1 MKHYLLRRKFTRQI
15 PILRPDTE
23 SWRCTNLCSP
33 QPCDAPSPTPGPW
46 FSGWAVNIAKKSANG
61 MAKLLNANLEKR
73 ETSEINFQ
81 PECLY
86 RSQWPSPRFGRCAC
100 QIPASFLC
108 CWTSL
113 VHSEEATA
121 PSLSTLFDTF
131 LDFPCMFQ
139 RPIGSSLNPAQWI
152 SMKFRLWQYQTPAL
166 GECNTA
172 NAWTKKQIRRPLCLA
187 WGGGAREAQSI
198 DSGFHVTVLDLCID
212 VFTFWGFCLVFSE
225 GCYVACRGSVAP
237 DFGLLCAGAGALFL
251 FLGASKGAVLDQ
263 ARLRHVLDLCSYVFT
278 YWGFFLVVWGG
289 CYVLGLFSCSSGV
302 PKVPFWTRRMYRFL
316 LWLRSD
322 LGGVRLFRVLGGKA
336 AFSACPG

>member
-1 MKHYLLRRKFTRQI
+1 
-15 PILRPDTE
+15 
-23 SWRCTNLCSP
+23 
-33 QPCDAPSPTPGPW
+33 
-46 FSGWAVNIAKKSANG
+46 

-100 QIPASFLC
+100 QIPASFLS

-121 PSLSTLFDTF
+121 PSLSTLFYIF

-172 NAWTKKQIRRPLCLA
+172 NAWTKKQISEQQEYPNNREILGMSFVSCRPKSFSELFFSF
-187 WGGGAREAQSI
+187 GVTFHH
-198 DSGFHVTVLDLCID
+198 SG
-212 VFTFWGFCLVFSE
+212 CLVFGGPCCFSHSYCRSLRYRYGMLPHLLERYIIMSE
-225 GCYVACRGSVAP
+225 KKSTQTFAERCGWAP
-237 DFGLLCAGAGALFL
+237 T
-251 FLGASKGAVLDQ
+251 
-263 ARLRHVLDLCSYVFT
+263 SYK
-278 YWGFFLVVWGG
+278 W
-289 CYVLGLFSCSSGV
+289 SCNAYKWITGV
-302 PKVPFWTRRMYRFL
+302 KSPYL
-316 LWLRSD
+316 
-322 LGGVRLFRVLGGKA
+322 
-336 AFSACPG
+336 